1 MEKKISLLIW
11 IPMVIIAL
19 SLAGFYRSYLSHFP
33 KFSNFG
39 GLIHIHFLAFS
50 GWFVLMLV
58 QPILIRKKKF
68 EKHKTLGKLS
78 YFLIPIL
85 IITIALLRL
94 KKLPAEVA
102 DSLPDASMN
111 AFITFVDILSLAGFY
126 LIAVINSKNLRWH
139 VAFMLATSLVILN
152 PGLARLLNL
161 IKPDL
166 GMSVILIP
174 FLFTSIVFLYEKFR
188 YKRPI
193 LKSPYFLI
201 FILWLL
207 EITLLLI
214 IPGTLFWQKLILELS
229 KIS

>member
-111 AFITFVDILSLAGFY
+111 AFITFVDIVSLAGFY